1 MNSRFVFA
9 SILKNYQAVVPSTWN
24 AGPRDAHGQRGAYE
38 AALIKTPVADP
49 ERPLELLRTIHSFDP
64 CLACAVHM
72 VDVRGRVWPV
82 WRPERRL
89 HVVGSQGP
97 GMRDLLSSDTV
108 VVGVGNTILSD
119 DRSEERR

>member
-9 SILKNYQAVVPSTWN
+9 SILKNYQAVVSSTWN
-24 AGPRDAHGQRGAYE
+24 AGARAAPGQRGAYE

-49 ERPLELLRTIHSFDP
+49 EPPLELLRTIHSFDP

-108 VVGVGNTILSD
+108 VVG
-119 DRSEERR
+119 